1 MPLSTVN
8 PSFYDPRRVGSRYL
22 PDLAR
27 ASEEAEQAGLP
38 PAALDKSPYALV
50 LVDFQIDFCHTDGAL
65 SVPGAVDDLRR
76 TIEFLYR
83 EASKIKTVVVSL
95 DCHLAF
101 QIFYPTWWIDEKGH
115 HPKPHTVIDSA
126 SIRAGKYRPL
136 REVAWSL
143 AYVEELEQKAKKAL
157 YVWPYHT
164 MVGGIG
170 QALDPSLF
178 EAVHYHAVARRS
190 QPVFLQKGTI
200 PTTEHYS
207 PFEPEVKVPSHPHGS
222 LNTTMLRLLESHERI
237 YVAGE
242 AKSHC
247 VLEACASMVRHF
259 GGRRDVIERIH
270 FLGDCTSSVVA
281 PGIDFEAIAEREL
294 AEFRKKGMRFV
305 TSADAV

>member
-1 MPLSTVN
+1 MNGL
-8 PSFYDPRRVGSRYL
+8 PSFHDPRRVGTRYL
-22 PDLAR
+22 PDLSR
-27 ASEEAEQAGLP
+27 VSEDAEQAGLP
-38 PAALDKSPYALV
+38 PATADRAPWALV
-50 LVDFQIDFCHTDGAL
+50 LVDFQIDFCHADGAL

-76 TIEFLYR
+76 TIAFLYR
-83 EASKIKTVVVSL
+83 EAARIKTLVVSL
-95 DCHLAF
+95 DSHLAF
-101 QIFYPTWWIDEKGH
+101 QIFYPTWWIDEKGR

-126 SIRAGKYRPL
+126 AIRAGRFKPL

-143 AYVEELEQKAKKAL
+143 AYVEELEQRAKKAL

-170 QALDPSLF
+170 QALDPALF
-178 EAVHYHAVARRS
+178 EAVHWHAVARRS

-222 LNTTMLRLLESHERI
+222 LNTTMLRLLETHERI

-259 GGRRDVIERIH
+259 GARRDVIERIH
-270 FLGDCTSSVVA
+270 VLGDCTSSVVA

-294 AEFRKKGMRFV
+294 GEMRNKGLKLV
-305 TSADAV
+305 ASTAAV

>member
-1 MPLSTVN
+1 MSDL
-8 PSFYDPRRVGSRYL
+8 PSFYDPRRVGTRYL

-27 ASEEAEQAGLP
+27 VTEEAQAAALP
-38 PAALDKSPYALV
+38 PAAHDAAPYALL
-50 LVDFQIDFCHTDGAL
+50 LVDFQIDFCHADGAL
-65 SVPGAVDDLRR
+65 SVPGAVGDLRR
-76 TIEFLYR
+76 TIELLYR
-83 EASKIKTVVVSL
+83 EASRFKTIVVSL

-101 QIFYPTWWIDEKGH
+101 QIFYPTWWIDAQGR
-115 HPKPHTVIDSA
+115 HPRPHTVIDSA
-126 SIRAGKYRPL
+126 AIRAGTWKPV

-157 YVWPYHT
+157 YVWPFHT
-164 MVGGIG
+164 MIGGVG
-170 QALDPSLF
+170 QALDPALY
-178 EAVHYHAVARRS
+178 EAIHWHAVARRT

-222 LNTTMLRLLESHERI
+222 LNTTMLKLLESHERI

-259 GGRRDVIERIH
+259 GSRRDVVERIH
-270 FLGDCTSSVVA
+270 VLSDCTSSVVA
-281 PGIDFEAIAEREL
+281 PGIDFEAIAQREL
-294 AEFRKKGMRFV
+294 AAMQTKGLRFV
-305 TSADAV
+305 TSTDAL